1 MAFKLKNSRN
11 DPMSEIN
18 VTPFVDVMLVLL
30 IIFMVTAPLLTSGIK
45 INLPESSSI
54 LKNEKKEPVT
64 ISLNKKGKIFINK
77 KVFTRKKLITKLKA
91 LEKVNKN
98 LKIYV
103 KADKSIN
110 YGKVMDLMTVINN
123 AGFTKIKKF
132 VETNIDDWNKQID
145 ISLKGTIYC
154 CHLVSKKMIDNQ
166 DGRIINIV
174 GDSSRIGEANLAITA
189 AARGGTIALGKSL
202 AKEFGRYSITV
213 NTISL
218 GLVKTSHTDNDIL
231 EKNMDKI
238 LKSYPIKRLGKTSDV
253 APMVIFL
260 SSKHAEWITGQTF
273 SINGGYS
280 MI

>member
-1 MAFKLKNSRN
+1 MNFELENKVALVTGGSKNIGK
-11 DPMSEIN
+11 EIA
-18 VTPFVDVMLVLL
+18 L
-30 IIFMVTAPLLTSGIK
+30 
-45 INLPESSSI
+45 
-54 LKNEKKEPVT
+54 
-64 ISLNKKGKIFINK
+64 SL
-77 KVFTRKKLITKLKA
+77 A
-91 LEKVNKN
+91 SEKVN
-98 LKIYV
+98 I
-103 KADKSIN
+103 A
-110 YGKVMDLMTVINN
+110 
-123 AGFTKIKKF
+123 FTYNSSENQAEETLSEIKKF
-132 VETNIDDWNKQID
+132 LETNIDDWNKQID

-154 CHLVSKKMIDNQ
+154 CHLVSKKMINNQ

-238 LKSYPIKRLGKTSDV
+238 LKSYPIKRLGKTSDI

>member
-1 MAFKLKNSRN
+1 MNFELENKVALVTGGSKNIGK
-11 DPMSEIN
+11 EIA
-18 VTPFVDVMLVLL
+18 L
-30 IIFMVTAPLLTSGIK
+30 
-45 INLPESSSI
+45 
-54 LKNEKKEPVT
+54 
-64 ISLNKKGKIFINK
+64 SL
-77 KVFTRKKLITKLKA
+77 A
-91 LEKVNKN
+91 SEKVNIAFTYNSSEKQAEETLSEIKKFGVKVKAYKLDISKFN
-98 LKIYV
+98 ETQDVLQKIYN
-103 KADKSIN
+103 DFGNIN
-110 YGKVMDLMTVINN
+110 ILINN

-132 VETNIDDWNKQID
+132 VETNIVDWNKQID

-154 CHLVSKKMIDNQ
+154 CHLVSKKMIDDQ

-253 APMVIFL
+253 SPMVIFL

>member
-1 MAFKLKNSRN
+1 MNFELENKVALVTGGSKNIGK
-11 DPMSEIN
+11 EIA
-18 VTPFVDVMLVLL
+18 L
-30 IIFMVTAPLLTSGIK
+30 
-45 INLPESSSI
+45 
-54 LKNEKKEPVT
+54 
-64 ISLNKKGKIFINK
+64 SL
-77 KVFTRKKLITKLKA
+77 A
-91 LEKVNKN
+91 SEKVN
-98 LKIYV
+98 I
-103 KADKSIN
+103 A
-110 YGKVMDLMTVINN
+110 
-123 AGFTKIKKF
+123 FTYNSSENQAKETLHEIKKF

>member
-1 MAFKLKNSRN
+1 MNFELDNKVALVTGGSKNIGNEIALKLAS
-11 DPMSEIN
+11 
-18 VTPFVDVMLVLL
+18 
-30 IIFMVTAPLLTSGIK
+30 
-45 INLPESSSI
+45 
-54 LKNEKKEPVT
+54 
-64 ISLNKKGKIFINK
+64 
-77 KVFTRKKLITKLKA
+77 
-91 LEKVNKN
+91 EKVNIAFTYNSSETKAEETLN
-98 LKIYV
+98 EIKKLGAKAKAYKFDISKFDETQDAIQMIY
-103 KADKSIN
+103 KDFGNI
-110 YGKVMDLMTVINN
+110 DILINN

-132 VETNIDDWNKQID
+132 VETNVDDWNKQID
-145 ISLKGTIYC
+145 TCLKGTIYC

-166 DGRIINIV
+166 NGRIINIV
-174 GDSSRIGEANLAITA
+174 GDSSRVGEANLAITA

-202 AKEFGRYSITV
+202 AKEFGRFSITV

-231 EKNMDKI
+231 EKHLDKI

-260 SSKHAEWITGQTF
+260 SSKHADWITGQTF

>member
-1 MAFKLKNSRN
+1 MNFELENKVALVTGGSKNIGK
-11 DPMSEIN
+11 EIA
-18 VTPFVDVMLVLL
+18 L
-30 IIFMVTAPLLTSGIK
+30 
-45 INLPESSSI
+45 
-54 LKNEKKEPVT
+54 
-64 ISLNKKGKIFINK
+64 SL
-77 KVFTRKKLITKLKA
+77 A
-91 LEKVNKN
+91 SEKVNIAFTYN
-98 LKIYV
+98 FSEN
-103 KADKSIN
+103 KAEETLSE
-110 YGKVMDLMTVINN
+110 
-123 AGFTKIKKF
+123 IKKF
-132 VETNIDDWNKQID
+132 LETNIDDWNKQID

-154 CHLVSKKMIDNQ
+154 CHLVSKKMINNQ

>member
-1 MAFKLKNSRN
+1 MNFELENKVALVTGGSKNIGK
-11 DPMSEIN
+11 EIA
-18 VTPFVDVMLVLL
+18 L
-30 IIFMVTAPLLTSGIK
+30 
-45 INLPESSSI
+45 
-54 LKNEKKEPVT
+54 
-64 ISLNKKGKIFINK
+64 SL
-77 KVFTRKKLITKLKA
+77 A
-91 LEKVNKN
+91 SEKVNIAFTYNSSENQAEETLNEIKKFGVQARAYKLDISKFN
-98 LKIYV
+98 ETQDVLQKIY
-103 KADKSIN
+103 KDFGNI
-110 YGKVMDLMTVINN
+110 DILINN

-132 VETNIDDWNKQID
+132 LETNIDDWNKQID

-273 SINGGYS
+273 SINGGYLS
-280 MI
+280 LIHI

>member
-1 MAFKLKNSRN
+1 MIKNQN
-11 DPMSEIN
+11 
-18 VTPFVDVMLVLL
+18 
-30 IIFMVTAPLLTSGIK
+30 
-45 INLPESSSI
+45 
-54 LKNEKKEPVT
+54 
-64 ISLNKKGKIFINK
+64 
-77 KVFTRKKLITKLKA
+77 
-91 LEKVNKN
+91 
-98 LKIYV
+98 
-103 KADKSIN
+103 
-110 YGKVMDLMTVINN
+110 
-123 AGFTKIKKF
+123 
-132 VETNIDDWNKQID
+132 
-145 ISLKGTIYC
+145 
-154 CHLVSKKMIDNQ
+154 
-166 DGRIINIV
+166 GRIINIV

-273 SINGGYS
+273 STVSYTHLTLPTR
-280 MI
+280 

>member
-1 MAFKLKNSRN
+1 MYFCPNWDK
-11 DPMSEIN
+11 
-18 VTPFVDVMLVLL
+18 VLL
-30 IIFMVTAPLLTSGIK
+30 DEVKRLNYDDFYLSGTMIEPNSGHIVCDFG
-45 INLPESSSI
+45 INLDTF
-54 LKNEKKEPVT
+54 KEDELL
-64 ISLNKKGKIFINK
+64 S
-77 KVFTRKKLITKLKA
+77 R
-91 LEKVNKN
+91 
-98 LKIYV
+98 Y
-103 KADKSIN
+103 KSIN
-110 YGKVMDLMTVINN
+110 FYDH
-123 AGFTKIKKF
+123 
-132 VETNIDDWNKQID
+132 Q
-145 ISLKGTIYC
+145 GTHFAP
-154 CHLVSKKMIDNQ
+154 HLVSKKMINNQ